1 MLLNNTKK
9 KQILVGR
16 WGSWNPCS
24 NPDDEIVKW
33 YNCYGKQYEST
44 SKNKTTNDSAIPL
57 LNRYPKELKAGYL
70 HTYTENSISYNSQEL
85 ESTQMSIKR

>member
-1 MLLNNTKK
+1 MRYHLKAIKTDAIKQHKK
-9 KQILVGR
+9 EQILVGR

-44 SKNKTTNDSAIPL
+44 SKNK
-57 LNRYPKELKAGYL
+57 K
-70 HTYTENSISYNSQEL
+70 
-85 ESTQMSIKR
+85 